1 MCHSKKIEI
10 LRYKIIDTKDDNEV
24 MYHEKLLGF
33 SIPITR
39 DIAER
44 YNTAIVDT
52 ENWFNSNKMMKNE
65 PISYAKK
72 ILDEVCLIAKEKKIT
87 VENDRDF

>member
-10 LRYKIIDTKDDNEV
+10 QRYKIIDTKDDNQV

-52 ENWFNSNKMMKNE
+52 ENWFNSNR
-65 PISYAKK
+65 I
-72 ILDEVCLIAKEKKIT
+72 
-87 VENDRDF
+87 RR